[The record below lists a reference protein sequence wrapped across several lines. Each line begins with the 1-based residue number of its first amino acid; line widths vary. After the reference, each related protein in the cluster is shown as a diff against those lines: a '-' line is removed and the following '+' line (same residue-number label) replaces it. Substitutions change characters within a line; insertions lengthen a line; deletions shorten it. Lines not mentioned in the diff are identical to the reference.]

1 MGQAGRKGKEAW
13 GNCRKTRMETICFEW
28 TPRSTIRKVKGSHN
42 SCGPDAD
49 GQSDTNAVWEKDRLS
64 PCRGAGGLPE
74 SQEEQQMV
82 LSLGCREKGRER
94 KVCTAGK
101 PRSFRGGVF

>member
-1 MGQAGRKGKEAW
+1 
-13 GNCRKTRMETICFEW
+13 METICFEW
-28 TPRSTIRKVKGSHN
+28 TPRSTIRKVKGSLN
-42 SCGPDAD
+42 SCEPDAD

-64 PCRGAGGLPE
+64 PCTGAGGLPE
-74 SQEEQQMV
+74 SKEEQQMV

-101 PRSFRGGVF
+101 PRSLRGGVF